1 LTFDYAQGN
10 SLEIE
15 TLLLFVFCFLEFY
28 LTTMIIILTIVLLV
42 YVVLIAQLIWGFGKI
57 QTFIRTDAVPK
68 NSFSIIV
75 PFRNEEKNLRK
86 LLRSISDL
94 NYPKELF
101 ELIMVDDFSKDNS
114 ERVYINWRM
123 ENGLIET
130 TLLDNLR
137 LSNSPKKDAIARA
150 IPILKNQWVV
160 TTDADCVVSENWL
173 LNLDQFIQQ
182 TNAEMVVGA
191 VVYTTKNNWFHHFQ
205 QLDLL
210 SLQGT
215 TIGSFGIGK
224 PFMCNGANFAYTK
237 KFFNELGGFGGIN
250 QQASGDDVMLL
261 QKAILKNSDA
271 VQYIK
276 HEDSIVRTK
285 PENDLFKLFMQ
296 RVRWASKATS
306 YSSSYAKFLAVV
318 VLLMNLSLVVGFGCV
333 VCDCLDWNVLLSVF
347 LIKYLVDY
355 ILLAQSNNY
364 LRKGKFLLPL
374 ASSVVYPIF
383 SSVVGLYSLF
393 GSFTWK
399 GRRFSK

>member
-1 LTFDYAQGN
+1 
-10 SLEIE
+10 
-15 TLLLFVFCFLEFY
+15 
-28 LTTMIIILTIVLLV
+28 MIIILSIVLLV
-42 YVVLIAQLIWGFGKI
+42 YVVLIAQLILGFRKVK
-57 QTFIRTDAVPK
+57 TFTRTDALPK

-101 ELIMVDDFSKDNS
+101 ELIMIDDFSKDNS

-160 TTDADCVVSENWL
+160 TTDADCVVSKNWL
-173 LNLDQFIQQ
+173 LNLDQFIEQSK
-182 TNAEMVVGA
+182 AEMVVGA

-261 QKAILKNSDA
+261 QKAILKNPDA
-271 VQYIK
+271 VHYLK
-276 HEDSIVRTK
+276 HEDSIVLTK

-333 VCDCLDWNVLLSVF
+333 VCNCLDWNILLIVF
-347 LIKYLVDY
+347 LTKYLIDY
-355 ILLAQSNNY
+355 ILLAQSNTY

-399 GRRFSK
+399 GRRFSN